1 MSTVLQGTTYRL
13 TFLTDRLVRLE
24 YQPQGHFE
32 DKPTTCA
39 RCRDF
44 ATVAIQ
50 QNRTARGLEV
60 DTEYLHLVYHEG
72 PFTRSGLSITVK
84 KGMTGNQNIW
94 RYGDPQETL
103 GGTART
109 LDGADGAIP
118 VEPGLISRMG
128 FSVLDDSQ
136 SMVLTEDGRF
146 FPRAY
151 EEQDLYFFGYG
162 WDYTACLQDFYRLAG
177 HTPMLPRFAL
187 GNWWSRYHE
196 YTEESY
202 LHLMDRFQ
210 QEGIPLAVAVID
222 MDWHLTHVPYGSGW
236 TGYTWNKALFPD
248 PARFLNDLHRR
259 GMKVTLNL
267 HPADGVQ
274 PHEEAYASMCQA
286 MGRDADK
293 KQAID
298 FDPTDER
305 FMQAYFT
312 CLHHPLEAEGVDFWW
327 IDWQQGTAC
336 AIPGLDPLWVLNA
349 RHYRDTAR
357 NGQRSLILSR
367 YAGPG
372 SHRYP
377 VGFSGDTVISWA
389 SLDFQ
394 PQFTAMATNIGYPWW
409 SHDIGGHMH
418 GIRSDEL
425 SVRWLQLGVF
435 SPILRLHSTKN
446 DFTSKEPWSYGREA
460 EEIMTDLLRLRHRF
474 IPYLYTA
481 AERTH
486 RLGEALVRPMYYRY
500 ADRQEAYQ
508 VPNQYFFGTQL
519 MVCPITTPMDRTLM
533 LAQTTAWLPEG
544 LWFDFATGQPYTGG
558 RMMKLWRALEAYPVF
573 APAGGIVPLA
583 DDLRADVL
591 PGHLTLRIFAGADGS
606 YELYEDD
613 GISLNG
619 SSVRTAISL
628 DWQHGTLRV
637 HSSGDLSLLPEERT
651 WHVECIGFAPTAV
664 IHQGEGISTTYDA
677 SRNALCFTL
686 QTPVAQGWEVQLEHA
701 ALAEDT
707 WLSRIYARLS
717 RMQSDNSEKE
727 NAWQLIKKQ
736 GRSFSCL
743 GSLRAVCHTPGMADC
758 LEEYLVAYDGHD
770 AENP

>member
-1 MSTVLQGTTYRL
+1 
-13 TFLTDRLVRLE
+13 
-24 YQPQGHFE
+24 
-32 DKPTTCA
+32 
-39 RCRDF
+39 
-44 ATVAIQ
+44 
-50 QNRTARGLEV
+50 
-60 DTEYLHLVYHEG
+60 
-72 PFTRSGLSITVK
+72 
-84 KGMTGNQNIW
+84 
-94 RYGDPQETL
+94 
-103 GGTART
+103 
-109 LDGADGAIP
+109 
-118 VEPGLISRMG
+118 
-128 FSVLDDSQ
+128 
-136 SMVLTEDGRF
+136 
-146 FPRAY
+146 
-151 EEQDLYFFGYG
+151 
-162 WDYTACLQDFYRLAG
+162 
-177 HTPMLPRFAL
+177 
-187 GNWWSRYHE
+187 
-196 YTEESY
+196 
-202 LHLMDRFQ
+202 
-210 QEGIPLAVAVID
+210 
-222 MDWHLTHVPYGSGW
+222 
-236 TGYTWNKALFPD
+236 
-248 PARFLNDLHRR
+248 
-259 GMKVTLNL
+259 
-267 HPADGVQ
+267 
-274 PHEEAYASMCQA
+274 
-286 MGRDADK
+286 
-293 KQAID
+293 
-298 FDPTDER
+298 
-305 FMQAYFT
+305 
-312 CLHHPLEAEGVDFWW
+312 
-327 IDWQQGTAC
+327 
-336 AIPGLDPLWVLNA
+336 
-349 RHYRDTAR
+349 
-357 NGQRSLILSR
+357 
-367 YAGPG
+367 
-372 SHRYP
+372 
-377 VGFSGDTVISWA
+377 
-389 SLDFQ
+389 
-394 PQFTAMATNIGYPWW
+394 
-409 SHDIGGHMH
+409 
-418 GIRSDEL
+418 
-425 SVRWLQLGVF
+425 
-435 SPILRLHSTKN
+435 
-446 DFTSKEPWSYGREA
+446 
-460 EEIMTDLLRLRHRF
+460 MTDLLRLRHRF

-758 LEEYLVAYDGHD
+758 LEEDLVAYDGHD